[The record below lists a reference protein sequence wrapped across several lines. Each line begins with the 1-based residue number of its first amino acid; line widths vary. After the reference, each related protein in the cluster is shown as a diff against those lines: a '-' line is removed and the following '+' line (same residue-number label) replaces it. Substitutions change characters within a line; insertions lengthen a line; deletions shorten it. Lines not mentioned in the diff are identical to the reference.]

1 MCSGTCVQLEAGG
14 SLGGVKAKIYGF
26 AKHVVSKVGPRGARP
41 LPCYKLMLFCMHP
54 ELMQWTQ
61 ACMWLD
67 ACLARR
73 RAAAGRWQAVRQ
85 RICLSALIVL
95 LK

>member
-1 MCSGTCVQLEAGG
+1 
-14 SLGGVKAKIYGF
+14 
-26 AKHVVSKVGPRGARP
+26 
-41 LPCYKLMLFCMHP
+41 MHP

-61 ACMWLD
+61 ACVWLD